1 MRTDQAQQGLPGVP
15 RLAAKAGRGV
25 VWSGPGGIQRSSSA
39 EGWAGLG
46 TAESYQWVRATRH
59 RARYPPPMPDP
70 APAPRPIVTA
80 ELLAVGTELTV
91 GETTDT
97 NSGTL
102 ARSLVSHGVAV
113 GRVSNLPDDRAVV
126 VEALRLAL
134 TRADLVITTG
144 GLGPTPDDLTRESVA
159 DVCGEA
165 VTVDPEILA
174 WLQGLWA
181 RRRLPFPGTNV
192 KQAWV
197 IASATI
203 LPNGNGTAPGWWVD
217 RPDGRVIVT
226 LPGPP
231 RELGPMWELEVLP
244 RLAARG
250 VGVDTEVRTLRLTG
264 IGESQV
270 AELLGEAL
278 LRAANPSVATYA
290 RHEAVDVRV
299 SARADAGRSA
309 AELADEAEAAVLAAV
324 GDHVWAR
331 GDTSWAGAL
340 GHVLAERGWTL
351 ATTER
356 DTRGAMVSLLRTLD
370 ALVFAEV
377 VNDPEGPAPDP
388 VAEAE
393 RVRAQA
399 GTDVGLAIRGT
410 PARGEMRVDIG
421 IATPA
426 GTHRDRKLALLR
438 GSQGADRAAIAA
450 AAVLLAHLRATKP

>member
-1 MRTDQAQQGLPGVP
+1 
-15 RLAAKAGRGV
+15 
-25 VWSGPGGIQRSSSA
+25 
-39 EGWAGLG
+39 
-46 TAESYQWVRATRH
+46 
-59 RARYPPPMPDP
+59 MPDLSP
-70 APAPRPIVTA
+70 TPRPILTA

-102 ARSLVSHGVAV
+102 ARSLVAHGVTV
-113 GRVSNLPDDRAVV
+113 GRVSNLPDDRVV
-126 VEALRLAL
+126 VVDAIRLAL
-134 TRADLVITTG
+134 ARADLVITTG

-159 DVCGEA
+159 EVCGES

-197 IASATI
+197 IPSATV
-203 LPNGNGTAPGWWVD
+203 LPNRNGTAPGWWVD

-231 RELGPMWELEVLP
+231 RELGPMWEGEVLP

-270 AELLGEAL
+270 AELLGETL
-278 LRAANPSVATYA
+278 LRAPNPSVATYA

-299 SARADAGRSA
+299 SARAEAGRGA
-309 AELADEAEAAVLAAV
+309 TQLADEAEAAVLAV
-324 GDHVWAR
+324 LGDHVWAR

-340 GHVLAERGWTL
+340 EAVLAEHGWTL

-356 DTRGAMVSLLRTLD
+356 DTRGALVSLLRTLD
-370 ALVFAEV
+370 RLPFAEV
-377 VNDPEGPAPDP
+377 VNDPGGSAPDP

-393 RVRAQA
+393 RVRAEA
-399 GTDVGLAIRGT
+399 GTDVGFAIRGT

-421 IATPA
+421 IATP
-426 GTHRDRKLALLR
+426 GGSHRDRKLALLR

-450 AAVLLAHLRATKP
+450 ASVLLAYLRGPKP